1 MGHTGG
7 VLAATAPIYLL
18 ILCGFLVVRWRV
30 FTPEQMRVLGRF
42 ATLVALPALLFRAL
56 SSRPLDDILNP
67 RYLLAYGAGSL
78 AVFGGVWWWARRRR
92 REGLPK
98 SALLALG
105 MSNSNSAFI
114 GYPVA
119 SQLVGGATAGV
130 GLALAMLIE
139 NLLVV
144 PMALALAD
152 GGDAAGGSLWR
163 RLRSIAG
170 RLLRNPLI
178 IAIVV
183 GLTVTAL
190 DIPVPD
196 VLQRTVGVV
205 AGAASPLALFVI
217 GGALVG
223 LKPGGMLVDVAAV
236 ALGKL
241 LLHPAAVLLAL
252 LAFGPADK
260 QLRRAALIYACV
272 PMLSIYP
279 VLAQKYAL
287 DGLAAAALLVA
298 TTLSFLTINLWLAWF

>member
-1 MGHTGG
+1 MIGAGG

-18 ILCGFLVVRWRV
+18 ILAGFLVVRYGV
-30 FTPEQMRVLGRF
+30 FTQEQMRVLGRF

-56 SSRPLDDILNP
+56 SSRPLGDILNP

-78 AVFGGVWWWARRRR
+78 AVLASVWWWARRRR
-92 REGLPK
+92 REGSAK

-130 GLALAMLIE
+130 GLALTMLIE
-139 NLLVV
+139 NLLIM
-144 PMALALAD
+144 PAALAAADAD
-152 GGDAAGGSLWR
+152 GDAGGSLWM
-163 RLRSIAG
+163 RLRAIAG
-170 RLLRNPLI
+170 RLVRNPLI
-178 IAIVV
+178 IAIAV
-183 GLTVTAL
+183 GLAVTAL
-190 DIPVPD
+190 DIEVPD

-205 AGAASPLALFVI
+205 AAAASPLALFVI

-223 LKPGGMLVDVAAV
+223 LRPGGMLGDVATV

-241 LLHPAAVLLAL
+241 LLHPAAVLAASL
-252 LAFGPADK
+252 LLPMDPLL
-260 QLRRAALIYACV
+260 QRAAVVYASV

-279 VLAQKYAL
+279 VLAQKYGL
-287 DGLAAAALLVA
+287 DSLAAAALLAA
-298 TTLSFLTINLWLAWF
+298 TTLSFLTINLWMAWL